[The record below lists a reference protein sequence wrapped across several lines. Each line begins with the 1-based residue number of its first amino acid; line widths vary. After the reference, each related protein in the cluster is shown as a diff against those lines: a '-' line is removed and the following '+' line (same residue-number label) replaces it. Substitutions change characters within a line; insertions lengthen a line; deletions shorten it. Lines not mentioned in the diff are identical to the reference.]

1 MTTIGTTRPP
11 RRHRA
16 AFTLVEVML
25 AVGVLSLAILALV
38 GLIGATFQQVEE
50 IVETNRALAVAST
63 VNATLDRPERVGGDK
78 IPNANDKER
87 SRFDIIYEYAKD
99 AVDKRRLTLFHF
111 TRQSTNTSGQT
122 TVIPIVYRAPGD
134 NFDKTLY
141 DAQDG
146 TGPVYRIDISISP
159 SLTGLRIELDN
170 EARQRDTIYTGGPLP
185 GTSSNYALAYLP
197 LLLEIYPHNFA
208 NTDTTKAIAPI
219 LSQEIAINR

>member
-1 MTTIGTTRPP
+1 MITIGTSRPP
-11 RRHRA
+11 RRHRG

-50 IVETNRALAVAST
+50 IVETNRALAVAGT
-63 VNATLDRPERVGGDK
+63 VNAALDRPELIGGDR
-78 IPNANDKER
+78 IPNATDKEK
-87 SRFDIIYEYAKD
+87 SPFDVVYDYAKD

-111 TRQSTNTSGQT
+111 TRQITSPSGHT
-122 TVIPIVYRAPGD
+122 TVVPIVYHAPGN

-146 TGPVYRIDISISP
+146 TGPVYRVDISISS
-159 SLTGLRIELDN
+159 SLEGLRIELDN
-170 EARQRDTIYTGGPLP
+170 DARQRDTIYAGGPLP
-185 GTSSNYALAYLP
+185 STPASYALAYLP

-208 NTDTTKAIAPI
+208 STDQTQAIAPI